1 MKVLAGD
8 IGGTKTLLH
17 IAHVEDRR
25 CDVLH
30 QRSYRSLDY
39 ADFDGL
45 LTDFLE
51 HAPITAR
58 SELNYACF
66 GVAGPVSGPEHG
78 HRHAKITQLP
88 WRMDSLA
95 LQATHRLTR
104 VRLINDFHAVAAGI
118 DALGPDDLAPLNTM
132 RAQAQAPRL
141 VVGAG
146 TGLGVAQLMWADGA
160 YRIFPSEGGHIHFA
174 PTDTVQMDLL
184 KHLQQVY
191 GRVSC
196 ERVVSGPGLVD
207 IFRFLGMA
215 QREAAAPLL
224 TNATNPDPAAVIAAR
239 AEAGDP
245 LARRAIQL
253 FISIYGAITGD
264 LALVSLAYGG
274 IYLAGGIAPK
284 LLRAFTLDDFMAAY
298 REKGRMSGLVNNMPV
313 SVILNPHVGLF
324 GATLLAADLSESAV
338 D

>member
-17 IAHVEDRR
+17 IADVQGSR
-25 CDVLH
+25 CAVLH
-30 QRSYRSLDY
+30 EQTYSSQAYG
-39 ADFDGL
+39 DFDSV
-45 LTDFLE
+45 LTDFFA
-51 HAPITAR
+51 HAPPAAR
-58 SELNYACF
+58 GGLTRACF

-95 LQATHRLTR
+95 LQSAHRLEQ

-118 DALGPDDLAPLNTM
+118 DALGPDDLAPLNAVPAHA
-132 RAQAQAPRL
+132 RAPRL

-146 TGLGVAQLMWADGA
+146 TGLGVAQLMWADGR

-174 PTDTVQMDLL
+174 PTDAVQMELL
-184 KHLQQVY
+184 KYLQRLY

-207 IFRFLGMA
+207 MFRFLVSENG
-215 QREAAAPLL
+215 EAVASAADL
-224 TNATNPDPAAVIAAR
+224 ADHPDPAAAIAAR

-253 FISIYGAITGD
+253 FISIYGAIAGD

-284 LLRAFTLDDFMAAY
+284 LLRAFSLDDFMAAY
-298 REKGRMSGLVNNMPV
+298 REKGRMSGLVNDMPV
-313 SVILNPHVGLF
+313 SVILNARVGLL
-324 GATLLAADLSESAV
+324 GATLLAADLNEV
-338 D
+338 H

>member
-17 IAHVEDRR
+17 IAEVQGTR

-30 QRSYRSLDY
+30 QHGYPSQDYR
-39 ADFDGL
+39 DFDEL

-51 HAPITAR
+51 HAPRAAR
-58 SELNYACF
+58 NDLQRACF

-88 WRMDSLA
+88 WRIDSFHLQSTHHLA
-95 LQATHRLTR
+95 Q
-104 VRLINDFHAVAAGI
+104 VRLINDFHAIAAGI
-118 DALGPDDLAPLNTM
+118 DALGPDDLAPLNAVP
-132 RAQAQAPRL
+132 AQARAPRL

-146 TGLGVAQLMWADGA
+146 TGLGVAQLMWADGR
-160 YRIFPSEGGHIHFA
+160 YRIFPSEGGHTHFA
-174 PTDTVQMDLL
+174 PTDAVQIELL
-184 KHLQQVY
+184 KYLQQVHE
-191 GRVSC
+191 RVSC
-196 ERVVSGPGLVD
+196 ERVASGPGLVA
-207 IFRFLGMA
+207 IFRFLA
-215 QREAAAPLL
+215 VQQRTATAPLL
-224 TNATNPDPAAVIAAR
+224 TNEDHPDPAAVIAAQ

-245 LARRAIQL
+245 LARRAVQL

-298 REKGRMSGLVNNMPV
+298 REKGRMRVLVDHMPV
-313 SVILNPHVGLF
+313 SVILNARVGLL
-324 GATLLAADLSESAV
+324 GATLLAADLNEV
-338 D
+338 H